1 MSDGFEQTTSY
12 VHVKLSSNIKLKLEN
27 NDVFYCLLILK
38 LRSGN
43 PKVLGLKS
51 IEMLFPL
58 L

>member
-12 VHVKLSSNIKLKLEN
+12 VHVKLSSNIKLEN
-27 NDVFYCLLILK
+27 DDVFYCLLILK
-38 LRSGN
+38 LRNGN
-43 PKVLGLKS
+43 PKVFGLKS